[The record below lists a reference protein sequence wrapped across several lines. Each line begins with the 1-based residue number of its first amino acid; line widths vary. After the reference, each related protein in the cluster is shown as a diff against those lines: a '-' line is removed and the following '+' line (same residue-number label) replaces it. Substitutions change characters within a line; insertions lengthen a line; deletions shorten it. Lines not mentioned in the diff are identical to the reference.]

1 MISLERSVL
10 PSWMLRGVRTDQTDE
25 PPDWWGPAWKRG
37 PRRTLAELVADSV
50 IDAQRAAHLWSLVE
64 HGESVTVAAPASGIG
79 KTTLLTALLDA
90 IPQERPRRFVRGI
103 HDDVSRDIPPG
114 VPTALL
120 VNEISPH
127 LPIYCWGASLRSVLL
142 RAAAGDQV
150 LATMHA
156 ESATDVSESLTS
168 APLRLPRELIAAIGW
183 IAVLGSDGRLRELTN
198 LPDAIV

>member
-1 MISLERSVL
+1 MISLERSAL
-10 PSWMLRGVRTDQTDE
+10 PSWLRRDPTRSQELE
-25 PPDWWGPAWKRG
+25 PPDWWGPAWSRG
-37 PRRTLAELVADSV
+37 ARRSLDELVADAV
-50 IDAQRAAHLWSLVE
+50 LDADTATRLWSLVAR
-64 HGESVTVAAPASGIG
+64 GNSVTIASSASGVG

-103 HDDVSRDIPPG
+103 HDDISRDAPSG
-114 VPTALL
+114 VPAALL

-127 LPIYCWGASLRSVLL
+127 LPIYCWGASLRSVLT

-156 ESATDVSESLTS
+156 ESATDVLESLTS

-183 IAVLGSDGRLRELTN
+183 IAVLGNDGRLRALTN
-198 LPDAIV
+198 LPDVIV